1 MLRRDGLFSLIFITP
16 MFSAKMFILL
26 KVPLALRREKKWT
39 ACKGGVGERM
49 SEFMAYLP
57 PQWCVCLKTMS
68 VCDLYLQ

>member
-49 SEFMAYLP
+49 SECMAYLS